1 MEKRRFP
8 NWSSDEDERLRR
20 MAAGGS
26 SKRDV
31 ARILGRTVNAVA
43 ARAVATR
50 VRFLGRADRHWGTQV
65 VRRRCLRCH
74 NLFDSPSRF
83 RFVCDLCHALEEW
96 RGADLG

>member
-8 NWSSDEDERLRR
+8 NWSPDEDEKLRL

-31 ARILGRTVNAVA
+31 ARLLGRTINAVA
-43 ARAVATR
+43 SRAVATR
-50 VRFLGRADRHWGTQV
+50 VRFRGRLDRPWRAEII
-65 VRRRCLRCH
+65 RRRCLHCH
-74 NLFDSPSRF
+74 NFFDSPSRY

-96 RGADLG
+96 RGVDLG